1 MKKDSGR
8 STPNWSAI
16 GRRSFI
22 SMAAALGVGV
32 LTGPVLALTKT
43 DPTASNEGKM
53 PYEAS
58 IEIKAP
64 ERSFWDVFKTFG
76 RIHDWHPA
84 TENTVLLVG
93 EEGKPLAV
101 REFQIKG
108 GGFVISELLEYSEA
122 DMWFKYRI
130 IKTDLP
136 LKFYVAEMRVSGD
149 GKGSAIVEWKA
160 DFEHPNL
167 ASATAEEKQQTYGLV
182 QTVFRAGLENIQRLA
197 TQ

>member
-1 MKKDSGR
+1 MKKDSRR

-22 SMAAALGVGV
+22 SMAAALGVGM
-32 LTGPVLALTKT
+32 LTGPVLAQTKT
-43 DPTASNEGKM
+43 DPTASN
-53 PYEAS
+53 
-58 IEIKAP
+58 
-64 ERSFWDVFKTFG
+64 
-76 RIHDWHPA
+76 
-84 TENTVLLVG
+84 
-93 EEGKPLAV
+93 EGKPLAV

-108 GGFVISELLEYSEA
+108 GGFVISELLECSEA

-136 LKFYVAEMRVSGD
+136 LKFYVAEMRISGD

-182 QTVFRAGLENIQRLA
+182 QTVFKAGLENIQRLA